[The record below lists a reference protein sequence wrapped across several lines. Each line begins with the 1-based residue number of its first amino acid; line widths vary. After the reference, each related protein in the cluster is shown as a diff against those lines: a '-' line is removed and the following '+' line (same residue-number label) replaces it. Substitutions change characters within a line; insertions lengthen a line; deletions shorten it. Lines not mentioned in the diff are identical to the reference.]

1 MSTDSSKPGFGELV
15 RGEGEDRLLNLCAR
29 VFALIVVFA
38 AAVGCFWALGL
49 G

>member
-1 MSTDSSKPGFGELV
+1 MTEFEYKVVSQPM
-15 RGEGEDRLLNLCAR
+15 NLCAR